1 MTTRQEQLIDDALP
15 QFDVREVHKMA
26 VHAPVE
32 VVYAAIKQVR
42 ARDVRLLTPLEVLR
56 GLPGLL
62 IGRHPSRPTSSAP
75 LIEEFTVGVVPL
87 GERMGKEIVA
97 GAIGRYWRVLG
108 NEPAMVRTREEFL
121 AFSEPGYT
129 KVVVAFSVCAEAKGC
144 LVRTETRVAGTS
156 PEATRAFR
164 RYWLLIR
171 PASGAIRRSWLAAIR
186 RSSEGS
192 PRTLKIPT

>member
-1 MTTRQEQLIDDALP
+1 MTTTETNPLRLIDEALP
-15 QFDVREVHKMA
+15 RFDVREIHEIQ
-26 VHAPVE
+26 VHAALD
-32 VVYAAIKQVR
+32 VVYAAIKSVT

-56 GLPGLL
+56 VLPGLL
-62 IGRHPSRPTSSAP
+62 VRRRPFRPTSSAP

-87 GERMGKEIVA
+87 GERAGKEIVA
-97 GAIGRYWRVLG
+97 GAIGRYWLLWG
-108 NEPAMVRTREEFL
+108 NQPALIRTREEFL

-129 KVVVAFSVCAEAKGC
+129 KAVVAFSVCAESTGC
-144 LVRTETRVAGTS
+144 RVTTETRVAGTS

-186 RSSEGS
+186 R
-192 PRTLKIPT
+192 RAVHAH

>member
-1 MTTRQEQLIDDALP
+1 MTTTETNPLRLIDEALP
-15 QFDVREVHKMA
+15 RFDVREIHEIP
-26 VHAPVE
+26 VHAALD
-32 VVYAAIKQVR
+32 VVYAAIKSVT

-56 GLPGLL
+56 VLPGLL
-62 IGRHPSRPTSSAP
+62 VRRRPFRPTSSAP

-87 GERMGKEIVA
+87 GERAGKEIVA
-97 GAIGRYWRVLG
+97 GAIGRYWLLWG
-108 NEPAMVRTREEFL
+108 NQPALIRTREEFL

-129 KVVVAFSVCAEAKGC
+129 KAVVAFSVCAESTGC
-144 LVRTETRVAGTS
+144 RVTTETRVFGTS

-186 RSSEGS
+186 R
-192 PRTLKIPT
+192 RAVHAR

>member
-1 MTTRQEQLIDDALP
+1 MTATENNPLRLIDEALP
-15 QFDVREVHKMA
+15 RFDVREIHEIP
-26 VHAPVE
+26 VHAALD
-32 VVYAAIKQVR
+32 VVYAAIKSVT

-56 GLPGLL
+56 VLPGLL
-62 IGRHPSRPTSSAP
+62 VRRRPFRPTSSAP

-87 GERMGKEIVA
+87 GERAGKEIVA
-97 GAIGRYWRVLG
+97 GAIGRYWLLWG
-108 NEPAMVRTREEFL
+108 NQPALIRTREEFL

-129 KVVVAFSVCAEAKGC
+129 KAVVAFSVCAESTGC
-144 LVRTETRVAGTS
+144 RVTTETRVAGTS

-186 RSSEGS
+186 R
-192 PRTLKIPT
+192 RAVHAR

>member
-1 MTTRQEQLIDDALP
+1 MTTTETNPLRLIDEALP
-15 QFDVREVHKMA
+15 RFDVREIHEIP
-26 VHAPVE
+26 VHAALD
-32 VVYAAIKQVR
+32 VVYAAIKSVT

-56 GLPGLL
+56 VLPGLL
-62 IGRHPSRPTSSAP
+62 VRRRPFRPTSSAP

-87 GERMGKEIVA
+87 GERAGKEIVA
-97 GAIGRYWRVLG
+97 GAIGRYWLLWG
-108 NEPAMVRTREEFL
+108 NQPALIRTREEFL

-129 KVVVAFSVCAEAKGC
+129 KAVVAFSVCAESTGC
-144 LVRTETRVAGTS
+144 RVTTETRVAGTS

-186 RSSEGS
+186 R
-192 PRTLKIPT
+192 RAVHAR

>member
-1 MTTRQEQLIDDALP
+1 MTTKETNPLRLIDQALP
-15 QFDVREVHKMA
+15 RFDVREIHEIP
-26 VHAPVE
+26 VHAAPD
-32 VVYAAIKQVR
+32 VVYAAIKSVT

-56 GLPGLL
+56 VLPGLL
-62 IGRHPSRPTSSAP
+62 VRRRPFRPTSSAP

-87 GERMGKEIVA
+87 GERAGKEIVA
-97 GAIGRYWRVLG
+97 GAIGRYWLLWG
-108 NEPAMVRTREEFL
+108 NQPALPRTREEFL

-129 KVVVAFSVCAEAKGC
+129 KAVVAFSVRAESTGC
-144 LVRTETRVAGTS
+144 RVTTETRVAGTS

-186 RSSEGS
+186 R
-192 PRTLKIPT
+192 RAVHAH

>member
-1 MTTRQEQLIDDALP
+1 MTTKETNPLRLIDEALP
-15 QFDVREVHKMA
+15 RFDVREIHEIP
-26 VHAPVE
+26 VHAALD
-32 VVYAAIKQVR
+32 VVYAAIKSVT

-56 GLPGLL
+56 VLPGLL
-62 IGRHPSRPTSSAP
+62 VRRRPFRPTSSAP

-87 GERMGKEIVA
+87 GERAGKEIVA
-97 GAIGRYWRVLG
+97 GAIGRYWLLWG
-108 NEPAMVRTREEFL
+108 NQPALIRTREEFL

-129 KVVVAFSVCAEAKGC
+129 KAVVAFSVCAESTGC
-144 LVRTETRVAGTS
+144 RVTTETRVAGTS

-186 RSSEGS
+186 R
-192 PRTLKIPT
+192 RAVHAR

>member
-1 MTTRQEQLIDDALP
+1 MTTTETNPLRLIDEALP
-15 QFDVREVHKMA
+15 RFDVREIHEIP
-26 VHAPVE
+26 VHAALD
-32 VVYAAIKQVR
+32 VVYAAIKSVT

-56 GLPGLL
+56 VLPGLL
-62 IGRHPSRPTSSAP
+62 VRRRPFRPTSSAP

-87 GERMGKEIVA
+87 GERAGKEIVA
-97 GAIGRYWRVLG
+97 GAIGRYWLLWG
-108 NEPAMVRTREEFL
+108 NQPALIRTREEFL

-129 KVVVAFSVCAEAKGC
+129 KAVVAFSVCAESTGC
-144 LVRTETRVAGTS
+144 RVTTETRVVGTS

-186 RSSEGS
+186 R
-192 PRTLKIPT
+192 RAVHAR

>member
-1 MTTRQEQLIDDALP
+1 MTTKETNPLRLIDEVLP
-15 QFDVREVHKMA
+15 RFDVREIHEMP
-26 VHAPVE
+26 VHAALD
-32 VVYAAIKQVR
+32 VVYAAIKSVT

-56 GLPGLL
+56 VLPGLL
-62 IGRHPSRPTSSAP
+62 VRRRPFRPTSSVP

-87 GERMGKEIVA
+87 GERAGKEIVA
-97 GAIGRYWRVLG
+97 GAIGRYWLLWG
-108 NEPAMVRTREEFL
+108 NQPALVRTREEFL

-129 KVVVAFSVCAEAKGC
+129 KAVVAFSVCAESTGC
-144 LVRTETRVAGTS
+144 RVTTETRVAGTS

-186 RSSEGS
+186 R
-192 PRTLKIPT
+192 RAVHAR

>member
-1 MTTRQEQLIDDALP
+1 MTTTETNPLRLIDEALP
-15 QFDVREVHKMA
+15 RFDVREIHEIP
-26 VHAPVE
+26 VHAALD
-32 VVYAAIKQVR
+32 VVYAAIKSVT

-56 GLPGLL
+56 VLPGLL
-62 IGRHPSRPTSSAP
+62 VRRRPFRPTSSAP

-87 GERMGKEIVA
+87 GERAGKEIVA
-97 GAIGRYWRVLG
+97 GAIGRYWLLWG
-108 NEPAMVRTREEFL
+108 NQPALIRTREEFL

-129 KVVVAFSVCAEAKGC
+129 KAVVAFSVCAESTGC
-144 LVRTETRVAGTS
+144 RVTTETRVFGTS

-186 RSSEGS
+186 RRAVH
-192 PRTLKIPT
+192 PR

>member
-1 MTTRQEQLIDDALP
+1 MTTKETNPLRLIDKALP
-15 QFDVREVHKMA
+15 RFDVREIHEIS
-26 VHAPVE
+26 VHAALD
-32 VVYAAIKQVR
+32 VVYAAIKSVT

-56 GLPGLL
+56 VLPGLL
-62 IGRHPSRPTSSAP
+62 VRRRPFRPTSSAP

-87 GERMGKEIVA
+87 GEHAGKEIVA
-97 GAIGRYWRVLG
+97 GAIGRYWLLWG
-108 NEPAMVRTREEFL
+108 NQPALIRTREEFL

-129 KVVVAFSVCAEAKGC
+129 KAVVAFSVCAELTGC
-144 LVRTETRVAGTS
+144 RVTTETRVAGTS

-186 RSSEGS
+186 R
-192 PRTLKIPT
+192 RAVHAR

>member
-1 MTTRQEQLIDDALP
+1 MTTKETNPLRLIDEALP
-15 QFDVREVHKMA
+15 RFDVREIHEIS
-26 VHAPVE
+26 VHAALD
-32 VVYAAIKQVR
+32 VVYTAIKNVT

-56 GLPGLL
+56 VLPGLL
-62 IGRHPSRPTSSAP
+62 VGRRPSRPGSSAP

-87 GERMGKEIVA
+87 GEHAGKEIVA
-97 GAIGRYWRVLG
+97 GAIGRYWLLWG
-108 NEPAMVRTREEFL
+108 NQPALIRTREEFL

-129 KVVVAFSVCAEAKGC
+129 KAVVAFSVRAESKGC
-144 LVRTETRVAGTS
+144 RVTTETRVAGTS

-186 RSSEGS
+186 R
-192 PRTLKIPT
+192 RAVHAR